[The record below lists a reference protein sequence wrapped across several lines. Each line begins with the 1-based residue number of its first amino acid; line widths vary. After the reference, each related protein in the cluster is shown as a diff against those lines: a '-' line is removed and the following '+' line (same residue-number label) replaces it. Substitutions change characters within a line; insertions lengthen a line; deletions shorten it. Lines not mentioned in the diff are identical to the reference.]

1 MEQQRIPFSTEDEE
15 CIASAGMWGMI
26 IGITSIVSTF
36 LSTIFTFFNAAKGP
50 TPGFM
55 IAVITLP
62 AIIAVAITV
71 ILAVFLLQASA
82 AFRKVALTDEAD
94 QHYLMRGFTKLR
106 NYFMMMG
113 IMFIIGASLVGVVF
127 LFSLTCG
134 LLFKG

>member
-36 LSTIFTFFNAAKGP
+36 LSTIFTFFKAANSP

-55 IAVITLP
+55 IAFITIP

-94 QHYLMRGFTKLR
+94 QHYLLRGFAKLR

-113 IMFIIGASLVGVVF
+113 ILFIIMTSLVGVLF